1 MPYLMVFVCG
11 VVVGRSWDAVKTAV
25 GPMVAGA
32 SERFDA
38 LYANTARTVV
48 RTIEDAEDRRAE
60 RRHRAAAEQLPN

>member
-25 GPMVAGA
+25 SPLVEGA
-32 SERFDA
+32 SERFDT
-38 LYANTARTVV
+38 LYANTARTVA

-60 RRHRAAAEQLPN
+60 RRHRAAEQLLN